1 MLIKSVIIENF
12 RGYSMRQTIDFSDFT
27 AFVGKNDVGKST
39 VLEAL
44 DIFFNEG
51 AGIVKIDSEDI
62 NMNSKKSAGGNN
74 VDIVIGVSFKNVPE
88 SVMLD
93 DNNETSLAD
102 EFLLDDNQTLTIL
115 KRYPNG
121 GKQKVFIYANHPSHP
136 DCKDL
141 LLKKQADLR
150 KLTQGLS
157 CDRNKNAEMRAAIRQ
172 QHSEELNLQL
182 QEIDVSKE
190 DAKNIWEKLKSYMP
204 VYSLFQADRSNG
216 DKDKEIQ
223 DPLKEAVKQI
233 FASNEIKNQ
242 CKTIY
247 ETVIRE
253 LQSVSNRTLQKINEM
268 NPELATSLHPSMPKS
283 EELKWIDVFKSVAI
297 TGENDIPLNKRGSG
311 VKRMVLLN
319 FFRAEAERVQQ
330 IANAPGIIY
339 AIEEP
344 ETAQHVDHQMLL
356 INSLKNIAEQANS
369 QIIITTH
376 SSDVVKALTQDM
388 IRVIVNR
395 NQIKQIAIPHA
406 KHLPYISLNEINYTV
421 YDMPGIEYHNELYGY
436 LQAKAID
443 EDNLNEREGNFER
456 WLVAKGL
463 TQNKMW
469 IRLKGGVALQ
479 PQPAT
484 LQTYIRNFIHHPE
497 NTYNAPYN
505 ADELKQS
512 INSMV
517 SIIDSLN

>member
-1 MLIKSVIIENF
+1 MLIKSVIVENF
-12 RGYSMRQTIDFSDFT
+12 RGYSTRQVINFSDLT

-39 VLEAL
+39 ILEAL

-51 AGIVKIDSEDI
+51 TGIVKMDSEDV
-62 NMNSKKSAGGNN
+62 NFDAKKTAEDDN
-74 VDIVIGVSFKNVPE
+74 VDIVIGVSFKDVPE
-88 SVMLD
+88 SVKLD
-93 DNNETSLAD
+93 DNNETSLKN
-102 EFLLDDNQTLTIL
+102 EYLLDNEQNLTVI

-136 DCKDL
+136 ECKDL

-150 KLTQGLS
+150 KLTKDID
-157 CDRNKNAEMRAAIRQ
+157 CDRNKNADMRTAIRQ
-172 QHSEELNLQL
+172 KYADELNLQL

-190 DAKNIWEKLKSYMP
+190 DAKNIWEKLKTYMP

-233 FASNEIKNQ
+233 FSSPKIQEY
-242 CKTIY
+242 CKAIY
-247 ETVIRE
+247 DTVISE
-253 LQSVSNRTLQKINEM
+253 LQGVSDRTLQKINEM
-268 NPELATSLHPSMPKS
+268 NPALATSLHPSMPNPG
-283 EELKWIDVFKSVAI
+283 ELKWMDVFKAVSI
-297 TGENDIPLNKRGSG
+297 TGDNDIPLNKRGSG

-319 FFRAEAERVQQ
+319 FFRAETERLQQ
-330 IANAPGIIY
+330 IANAPGVIY

-356 INSLKNIAEQANS
+356 IDSLKNIAQQANS

-388 IRVIVNR
+388 IRVITSDGLA
-395 NQIKQIAIPHA
+395 KQVVIPTA
-406 KHLPYISLNEINYTV
+406 KHLPYISLNEINYFV

-443 EDNLNEREGNFER
+443 EDNQNEREVFFER

-463 TQNKMW
+463 TQSKSW
-469 IRLKGGVALQ
+469 IRIKGGIAQ
-479 PQPAT
+479 PPQPAT
-484 LQTYIRNFIHHPE
+484 LQTYIRNIIHHPE
-497 NTYNAPYN
+497 NNINAPFN
-505 ADELKQS
+505 AEELKQS
-512 INSMV
+512 IVGMV
-517 SIIDSLN
+517 TIIDSLS